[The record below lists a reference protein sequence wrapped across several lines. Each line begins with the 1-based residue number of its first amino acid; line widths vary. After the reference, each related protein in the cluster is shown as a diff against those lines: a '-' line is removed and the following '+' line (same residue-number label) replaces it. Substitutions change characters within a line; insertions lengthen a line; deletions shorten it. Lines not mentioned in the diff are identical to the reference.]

1 MAVVHEQ
8 ITSFAD
14 FTEFDTMFAAAESRL
29 DLNFFSQVP
38 NELSFDEKKAYYR
51 SQIESVFAGTWQL
64 QNAGETPF
72 FYKGV
77 YDGVTMEF
85 SGGFI
90 EADGITFRGHWYLTA
105 PDGNGSRNAI
115 HTADTATSRRAFYT
129 THGLTR
135 YKVPTYVGSSLDQW
149 MKLRISDGSITEIS
163 RTEAPMGDETH
174 ITYHLEV

>member
-29 DLNFFSQVP
+29 NLNFFSEVHHIT
-38 NELSFDEKKAYYR
+38 NFNDKKQYYR
-51 SQIESVFAGTWQL
+51 NQIEPAFAGTSPL

-77 YDGVTMEF
+77 YDGTTMEF
-85 SGGFI
+85 CGGFI
-90 EADGITFRGHWYLTA
+90 ETDGITFRGHWYLTA
-105 PDGNGSRNAI
+105 PDSGGSRNVI

-129 THGLTR
+129 THGLSR
-135 YKVPTYVGSSLDQW
+135 YKVLTYVGSSMDQW
-149 MKLRISDGSITEIS
+149 MKLRISDGSITEVS
-163 RTEAPMGDETH
+163 RTEAPMGDRTH